1 MLSIKYWV
9 IKDTES
15 LYFTIS
21 TLCIDSFWIFDDCI
35 INSSRHF
42 WRVPAWGHIVAAKSC
57 KRAQIRSKTN
67 LGILS
72 LWFNFFDKVK
82 VKRRKGVKK
91 CKSDALLAK
100 WFRLLPGISE
110 TNETKKVSNDL
121 NVHNM
126 KCCSV
131 QEVSVFFNIN
141 FQPFLRSL
149 KKRILAETE
158 AFQYLNTSLY
168 VTR

>member
-1 MLSIKYWV
+1 MSI
-9 IKDTES
+9 
-15 LYFTIS
+15 
-21 TLCIDSFWIFDDCI
+21 
-35 INSSRHF
+35 RG
-42 WRVPAWGHIVAAKSC
+42 RIVNAENC
-57 KRAQIRSKTN
+57 RRAQIRSKQS
-67 LGILS
+67 LDILS
-72 LWFNFFDKVK
+72 LGFYFDKVK
-82 VKRRKGVKK
+82 VKRRKEVKK

-100 WFRLLPGISE
+100 WFRLLPRISE

-131 QEVSVFFNIN
+131 QEVEFFSLIK